1 MVNHFGNKYSTKD
14 VENVLE
20 KLSEKGCI
28 MDLGIVYEWVR
39 EEEWD
44 KFQKAKKKP
53 EFHSLKHCFVHNLYK
68 KIK

>member
-39 EEEWD
+39 EEE
-44 KFQKAKKKP
+44 
-53 EFHSLKHCFVHNLYK
+53 
-68 KIK
+68 